1 MATAVLDIDVAN
13 LPPEVTGLEQYSRA
27 FILIRWRGRPVGQAS
42 LTVVNGRIGRTALRD
57 TLMEAASWPLWK
69 QWLEDYLE
77 WDERSGTSYVPPK
90 ATGSGCFLKLIFP
103 LRMLT
108 KGICFYKT

>member
-13 LPPEVTGLEQYSRA
+13 LPLEVTGLEQYSRA
-27 FILIRWRGRPVGQAS
+27 LILIHWRQRPVGQTEIPV
-42 LTVVNGRIGRTALRD
+42 LNGRIGRTGLRD
-57 TLMEAASWPLWK
+57 RLMEAAGWPLWK

-90 ATGSGCFLKLIFP
+90 AQWPCAHGTGPKICAAALP
-103 LRMLT
+103 L
-108 KGICFYKT
+108 